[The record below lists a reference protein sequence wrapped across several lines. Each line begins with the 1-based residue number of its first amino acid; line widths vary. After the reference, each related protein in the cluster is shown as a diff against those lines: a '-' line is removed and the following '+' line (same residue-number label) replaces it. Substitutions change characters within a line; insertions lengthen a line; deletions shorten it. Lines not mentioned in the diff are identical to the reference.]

1 MNGGP
6 TSFWVLLKPRA
17 VVRRMIQYHISQVE
31 ETILVTGQ
39 GENLAHLCDPAI
51 LLSDLRVIE
60 HARLVAQLILDRVGR
75 VTFTS
80 FLEGRPV

>member
-6 TSFWVLLKPRA
+6 TSFWVPLKPRA

-31 ETILVTGQ
+31 ETVLVTGQ
-39 GENLAHLCDPAI
+39 CENLVHFCDPAI
-51 LLSDLRVIE
+51 FLDDLGVIE
-60 HARLVAQLILDRVGR
+60 HVRLVAQLILDRIGR
-75 VTFTS
+75 VTFAS